1 MLSWFHPTKPM
12 YISPIYIAVSSC
24 IFVCNFSKLS
34 HFEVNN
40 YKIIPAIRAIFVISY
55 FSVWVILGCTFL
67 GDEYFLKNKNYRG
80 IERNLCLELS
90 FFFLFKGHCK
100 ENLNLWD
107 SDRVL
112 PFNKPWSPLSCT
124 GSAERN
130 NLGLIGSSEESCFIP
145 PSSEV
150 DPPWTFPIYLN
161 PSEAISIRKQMT
173 AKT

>member
-90 FFFLFKGHCK
+90 FFFFCLKDTVKKISTCEILIECYHST
-100 ENLNLWD
+100 NLD
-107 SDRVL
+107 L
-112 PFNKPWSPLSCT
+112 PWAVQDQLREITS
-124 GSAERN
+124 
-130 NLGLIGSSEESCFIP
+130 
-145 PSSEV
+145 V
-150 DPPWTFPIYLN
+150 
-161 PSEAISIRKQMT
+161 
-173 AKT
+173 